1 MPLYLKLGIV
11 SQRIK
16 ELSGTH
22 GHVTDGSNGHATNG
36 ANGHSPNGVNEY
48 GANETKLQLQHC
60 TVTDAQNM
68 IMKPDVGTRR
78 PVALPFSAHNQA
90 SFKANMNALFQ
101 VIHRHS
107 IADVAY
113 TLAAKRSRFTQR
125 GVYIV
130 DKDQVRRLS

>member
-1 MPLYLKLGIV
+1 MPLYLKPGIV

-22 GHVTDGSNGHATNG
+22 GHVTNGSNGHATNG
-36 ANGHSPNGVNEY
+36 AHGHSPNGINGY

-60 TVTDAQNM
+60 PVTDAQNM
-68 IMKPDVGTRR
+68 IMKPDAGTRR
-78 PVALPFSAHNQA
+78 LVALPFSAHNQA
-90 SFKANMNALFQ
+90 SLKANMNALFQ

-113 TLAAKRSRFTQR
+113 TLAAKRSRFTSELSISSTR
-125 GVYIV
+125 I
-130 DKDQVRRLS
+130 RLCRLI